1 MSVGTKKIAI
11 SGLLAAFSVAMLV
24 LSSTIETST
33 LFFLAAASFTV
44 GITIREWGVKFGA
57 AYWVASSLLN
67 LLVAPNKFYCMTF
80 AAMGLYILLSE
91 YIWERIADNG
101 YMAHRMTLLWLGKYL
116 IFNAMYV
123 PVVIFLG
130 EILLPGQLEKLG
142 IAIVLL
148 IGQPALFVYDY
159 AYRYFQSAIWGR
171 IRIKLIG

>member
-1 MSVGTKKIAI
+1 MLVGAKKIAI
-11 SGLLAAFSVAMLV
+11 SGLLAAFSVVMLI

-57 AYWVASSLLN
+57 CYWIASSLIN
-67 LLVAPNKFYCMTF
+67 VIVAPNKFYCMTF

-91 YIWERIADNG
+91 YIWERIAENG

-123 PVVIFLG
+123 PVVLFLG
-130 EILLPGQLEKLG
+130 EILLPGQVEQLG
-142 IAIVLL
+142 IAIVIL
-148 IGQPALFVYDY
+148 IGQLALFVFDY